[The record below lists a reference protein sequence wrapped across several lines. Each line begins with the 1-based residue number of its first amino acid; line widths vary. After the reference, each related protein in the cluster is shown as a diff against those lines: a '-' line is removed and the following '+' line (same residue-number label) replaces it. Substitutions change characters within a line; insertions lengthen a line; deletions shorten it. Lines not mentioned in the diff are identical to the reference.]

1 MWGKCEKSS
10 RSSKYYQELIAAVNS
25 KEKWRFGCVVFFF
38 LNKVFWFCIM
48 FRHWFLKPINM
59 AMDINCKKLSMQNAV
74 EQQVTTQEHQ
84 SHLCKCHKS
93 NRRQPRFIAEMHQDA
108 LIGTTISPYAWVW
121 LALKKKWNLQE
132 KSQIPALK
140 IQKAST
146 AIYEPITSQAALW
159 AHWAGSSLCLYFI
172 CYTTR
177 KEQTLVTTNHSIKRS
192 FSNH

>member
-121 LALKKKWNLQE
+121 LALKKKKMKLAGKISNSSFKDP
-132 KSQIPALK
+132 KSFNCN
-140 IQKAST
+140 
-146 AIYEPITSQAALW
+146 LW
-159 AHWAGSSLCLYFI
+159 AHHLPGSSVSTLG
-172 CYTTR
+172 R
-177 KEQTLVTTNHSIKRS
+177 KLTVFVLHLLHHEERADTGHYKPFN
-192 FSNH
+192 